1 MSSSLLRDEVEHKL
15 LELVEQAVIG
25 CKRNVTNDIEGVVT
39 IDLRG
44 FKLGLVLEDVW
55 AHDLES
61 KNKFLYYETP
71 VDYNQIIND
80 LLEETDYM
88 MDCFDKWSGFR

>member
-1 MSSSLLRDEVEHKL
+1 MSSSLLRDRVEHKL
-15 LELVEQAVIG
+15 LGLVEQAVIE
-25 CKRNVTNDIEGVVT
+25 CKRNITNDIEGDVT

-44 FKLGLVLEDVW
+44 FKLVFEDVW

-61 KNKFLYYETP
+61 KNKFLHYETP

-88 MDCFDKWSGFR
+88 MDCFDKMAGSFF